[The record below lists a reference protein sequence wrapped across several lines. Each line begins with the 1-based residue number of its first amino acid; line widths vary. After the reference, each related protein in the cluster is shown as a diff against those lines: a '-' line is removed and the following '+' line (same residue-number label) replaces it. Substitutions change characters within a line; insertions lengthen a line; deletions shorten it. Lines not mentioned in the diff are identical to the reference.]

1 MKIPT
6 TIAVVTTCDKDFE
19 RYASLYP
26 TDEFVKISTLKDIRQ
41 ISYVKAVLLIESRNV
56 TDHVIKTIKTL
67 SNKVENLSKR
77 VTYVK

>member
-1 MKIPT
+1 MEDV
-6 TIAVVTTCDKDFE
+6 IAVVTVCDKDFE
-19 RYASLYP
+19 RYTSLYP
-26 TDEFVKISTLKDIRQ
+26 EDEFVKISTLKDIRQ

>member
-6 TIAVVTTCDKDFE
+6 TIAVVTTCDNDFE
-19 RYASLYP
+19 RYTSLYP
-26 TDEFVKISTLKDIRQ
+26 EDEFVKISTLKDIRQ